1 MTLPE
6 LTAATTI
13 AALTLGVSVPAL
25 GTALRSWK
33 LDGAARD
40 LALEMQRT
48 RMEAVARGAYAGI
61 LFQRDAS
68 GGHWRLYLDGGT
80 RGIRSA
86 DIASGVDTPLGLT
99 GELAARYPGVR
110 LGIEAPPPIPR
121 VPPATGTLT
130 SGDDPIAF
138 SGSDIFSA
146 APTGETSGGT
156 IYLTDGRDMRAVVV
170 FGPTGRIRVW
180 RYDGEARRW
189 AQ

>member
-6 LTAATTI
+6 LAAAITI
-13 AALTLGVSVPAL
+13 AALGLGVSVPAL

-33 LDGAARD
+33 LDGAARG

-48 RMEAVARGAYAGI
+48 RMEAVARGVYAGI

-68 GGHWRLYLDGGT
+68 GGRWRLYQDGGG

-86 DIASGVDTPLGLT
+86 EIASGIDSPLGPT
-99 GELAARYPGVR
+99 AELAASYPGIR
-110 LGIEAPPPIPR
+110 LGIDAPPPIPR
-121 VPPATGTLT
+121 IPPSTGTLMP
-130 SGDDPIAF
+130 GGDPIAF

-146 APTGETSGGT
+146 SPTGETSGGT
-156 IYLTDGRDMRAVVV
+156 LYLTDGRDMRAVVA
-170 FGPTGRIRVW
+170 FGPTGRIRIW
-180 RYDGEARRW
+180 KYDGEARRW